1 MKLFSKPVAC
11 ICALVMAASTMTA
24 VSVSA
29 EESSGST
36 AAVTQESSKADN
48 TKYGKV
54 TAVNGSEITVALGEF
69 SKKEK
74 SADGSA
80 VKEKKKTSDDT
91 ASADEQQAEK
101 SKKCGKG
108 HKGKGGRHGS
118 FTENGTTVT
127 ETVSDSV
134 TVSKK
139 GEEASVSD
147 ISEGNMV
154 KLGYNESGVLESV
167 KLMKGHKHGS
177 KTADGTESTRPEKRG
192 MKAGTQSDEQPSA
205 QESQA

>member
-1 MKLFSKPVAC
+1 MKLFSKPAAC

-80 VKEKKKTSDDT
+80 VKEKTSDDT

-101 SKKCGKG
+101 SK
-108 HKGKGGRHGS
+108 
-118 FTENGTTVT
+118 
-127 ETVSDSV
+127 
-134 TVSKK
+134 
-139 GEEASVSD
+139 
-147 ISEGNMV
+147 
-154 KLGYNESGVLESV
+154 
-167 KLMKGHKHGS
+167 
-177 KTADGTESTRPEKRG
+177 
-192 MKAGTQSDEQPSA
+192 
-205 QESQA
+205 